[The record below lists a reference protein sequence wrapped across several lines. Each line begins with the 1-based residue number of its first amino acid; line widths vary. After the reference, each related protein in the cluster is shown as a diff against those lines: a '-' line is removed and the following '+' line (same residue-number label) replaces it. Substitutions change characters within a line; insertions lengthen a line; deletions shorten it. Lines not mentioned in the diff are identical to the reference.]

1 MDGGLA
7 DNIGLRAIQ
16 DLYVRGGIRKKI
28 NSGDIKRMIVIVVNA
43 KNGHQETFD
52 RDESPPGLA
61 SVVMK
66 TATVS
71 MDNYS
76 FETVEAIK
84 GLFGERAQ
92 AQMNIEGCQ
101 KKLDEHCKDGYA
113 LSPLAGGDMKLYV
126 VDISF
131 DNLPDGEE
139 KTYLKELPTSF
150 YLEKDQVD
158 RLISAGRVLLR
169 NHPEFKAFIE
179 EYR

>member
-1 MDGGLA
+1 
-7 DNIGLRAIQ
+7 
-16 DLYVRGGIRKKI
+16 
-28 NSGDIKRMIVIVVNA
+28 VNA
-43 KNGHQETFD
+43 KNEHQETFD
-52 RDESPPGLA
+52 RNENPPGLA
-61 SVVMK
+61 TVAMK

-84 GLFGERAQ
+84 RLFEERVQ

-101 KKLDEHCKDGYA
+101 KKLDEQCKNGYT
-113 LSPLAGGDMKLYV
+113 LPPIAGGDMKLYV
-126 VDISF
+126 VDISL

-158 RLISAGRVLLR
+158 RLIRAGRRLLR
-169 NHPEFKAFIE
+169 DHPEFKAFID